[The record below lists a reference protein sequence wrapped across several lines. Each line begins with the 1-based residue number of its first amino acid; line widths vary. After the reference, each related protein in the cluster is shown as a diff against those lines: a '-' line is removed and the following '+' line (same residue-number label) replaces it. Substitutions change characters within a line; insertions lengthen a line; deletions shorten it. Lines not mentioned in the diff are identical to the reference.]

1 MALNTGSASR
11 RQHASMS
18 ACSCSS
24 EPNNFTLP
32 LISSNKALGGSM
44 LTKEVN
50 CSACRQS
57 LCSTAGSLC
66 ANSGN
71 TAAYHSCLERGRAFA
86 CALGGGGSTDTGSA
100 VSGRLA
106 AAANKSAVRDFAERN
121 FKDHPDPRGRAGRLV
136 L

>member
-1 MALNTGSASR
+1 MRSGSPARANHNAAKVEGAVALRTGSDSR

-18 ACSCSS
+18 ACSCSN
-24 EPNNFTLP
+24 EPNNLTLP

-71 TAAYHSCLERGRAFA
+71 TAAYHSCLERGRTLD
-86 CALGGGGSTDTGSA
+86 CALGGGGADKGGA
-100 VSGRLA
+100 V
-106 AAANKSAVRDFAERN
+106 
-121 FKDHPDPRGRAGRLV
+121 P
-136 L
+136 